1 MRSTWILSR
10 IHGHSG
16 DRSGRSNALTGT
28 LFRSTQETLGNV
40 AAQTRAV
47 DERAAKLVGVEL
59 PKTAEK
65 AAAPAK
71 KAAAPAKKA
80 AKEGPGQEG
89 SR

>member
-1 MRSTWILSR
+1 M
-10 IHGHSG
+10 
-16 DRSGRSNALTGT
+16 
-28 LFRSTQETLGNV
+28 